1 MAVSKKLVRTI
12 PFVKSSKV
20 EKWHL
25 EMQYENDS
33 EGDATYYTS
42 TFAVEV
48 NASDTDPVTGAVTN
62 NFTKAAKGTFSNA
75 DLVALCPVSKW
86 DAVFAS
92 QVDSVITNPP
102 SEPVP
107 DNSFSVPS

>member
-1 MAVSKKLVRTI
+1 MAVTKKLVKTI
-12 PFVKSSKV
+12 PYVKSSKV
-20 EKWHL
+20 EMWHL

-42 TFAVEV
+42 TFSVEV
-48 NASDTDPVTGAVTN
+48 NASDTDLAGNVTN
-62 NFTKAAKGTFSNA
+62 NFTKAAKSSFSNA

-102 SEPVP
+102 NNPVS
-107 DNSFSVPS
+107 DETFSVPS

>member
-1 MAVSKKLVRTI
+1 MAVTKKLVKTI
-12 PFVKSSKV
+12 PYVKSSKV
-20 EKWHL
+20 DKWHL

-42 TFAVEV
+42 TFDVDV
-48 NASDTDPVTGAVTN
+48 NASDTDSNGNVTN
-62 NFTKAAKGTFSNA
+62 NFTKAAKSSFSNA
-75 DLVALCPVSKW
+75 DLVALCPVSLW

-92 QVDSVITNPP
+92 QVESVITSPP

-107 DNSFSVPS
+107 DDSFPVPS

>member
-1 MAVSKKLVRTI
+1 MAVTKKLVKTI
-12 PFVKSSKV
+12 PYVKSNKV
-20 EKWHL
+20 EKWHM

-42 TFAVEV
+42 TFVVDV
-48 NASDTDPVTGAVTN
+48 NASDTDASGNAIN
-62 NFTKAAKGTFSNA
+62 NFTKAAKSSFSNA
-75 DLVALCPVSKW
+75 DLVALCPVSQW

-107 DNSFSVPS
+107 DDSFPVPS

>member
-1 MAVSKKLVRTI
+1 MAVSKKLVKTI
-12 PFVKSSKV
+12 PYVKSSKV

-42 TFAVEV
+42 IFNVDVESTDRISG
-48 NASDTDPVTGAVTN
+48 AS
-62 NFTKAAKGTFSNA
+62 NFTKAAKGSFSNA
-75 DLVALCPVSKW
+75 DLVALCPVSQW

-102 SEPVP
+102 SNPVP

>member
-1 MAVSKKLVRTI
+1 MAGTKKLIKTI
-12 PFVKSSKV
+12 PYVKSSKV

-42 TFAVEV
+42 TFDADVD
-48 NASDTDPVTGAVTN
+48 STDPSTGAS
-62 NFTKAAKGTFSNA
+62 NFTKAAKGSFSNA
-75 DLVALCPVSKW
+75 DLVALCPVSEW
-86 DAVFAS
+86 DTIFAS